1 MALAH
6 FATPPSLLP
15 FPRCR
20 SHANRPK
27 PGPAEDPKA
36 SIIYSLVE
44 IGHRIANQRTASWAA
59 VTSDP
64 QQEHDAW
71 TKAGGRDSLMPIRA
85 PPFSED
91 EAREL
96 LARCIFDRLHPKVT
110 PTTEQLD
117 AIKSEYRSTLDFACG
132 GAGTRARWLLRLLQ
146 FRKVPLS
153 DEDLAT
159 QGVAVDPAFYP
170 YLPPQLRSPVLRVD
184 PRVWEQL
191 SNLLTERKEALKP
204 LLEVPFDFAL
214 PPAPK
219 AEPAADRA
227 AKRVLGTDAAL
238 RDLLAAAEG
247 CGAAEE
253 RPTASMGTAA
263 AGVPA
268 GMTFEALR
276 DKYFEGQDGALREL
290 CAKHVLFYNHGARTL
305 EFESELM
312 RRFTASWLEE
322 PRHKDRVALLRKLQ
336 DWQQAKQK
344 QAEAELQAVSWQ
356 QGAASVG
363 LGSLSAVRSRVQ
375 RLEGEIEALR
385 SNLRLYPRE

>member
-1 MALAH
+1 
-6 FATPPSLLP
+6 
-15 FPRCR
+15 
-20 SHANRPK
+20 
-27 PGPAEDPKA
+27 
-36 SIIYSLVE
+36 VE
-44 IGHRIANQRTASWAA
+44 IGHRVANKRTASWAA

-71 TKAGGRDSLMPIRA
+71 SKAGGRDSLMPIRA

-96 LARCIFDRLHPKVT
+96 LARCIIDRLHPNVK
-110 PTTEQLD
+110 PTTVQLD
-117 AIKSEYRSTLDFACG
+117 AIKSSYRSTLDFACG

-170 YLPPQLRSPVLRVD
+170 YLPPQLRSPELRVD
-184 PRVWEQL
+184 PQVWAQF

-204 LLEVPFDFAL
+204 LLEVPHHFAL
-214 PPAPK
+214 PPL
-219 AEPAADRA
+219 RA
-227 AKRVLGTDAAL
+227 ATPSSEDLMAERVLGTDAAL
-238 RDLLAAAEG
+238 RDLLKAAEG
-247 CGAAEE
+247 VGPAEE

-336 DWQQAKQK
+336 AWQQAKQE
-344 QAEAELQAVSWQ
+344 QGDAELQAVSWQ
-356 QGAASVG
+356 RGAASVG
-363 LGSLSAVRSRVQ
+363 LGSLSALRSRVKQ
-375 RLEGEIEALR
+375 LDSDIEALR
-385 SNLRLYPRE
+385 SKLRLYPRE